1 MKSSTN
7 EPGAAPREFFM
18 EHRWG
23 CRVPCSLCVRLSAG
37 AKVSGAGR
45 LRDVSM
51 SGAFIETA
59 LDLPQFAQ
67 VELAVVRDDPPREIT
82 MMASVVRVER
92 DGIAVEWCEMSAG
105 PICALLGCATRCAA
119 SATPLCKQSSGRDA
133 EATPPS
139 ACSNRCLAMCS

>member
-1 MKSSTN
+1 MKSSAN
-7 EPGAAPREFFM
+7 ERGTAPRQLFM

-23 CRVPCSLCVRLSAG
+23 RRIPCRLYVRLTGGAG
-37 AKVSGAGR
+37 VSGAGR

-51 SGAFIETA
+51 SGAFIDTA
-59 LDLPQFAQ
+59 LDLPQLAQ

-105 PICALLGCATRCAA
+105 PVCALLGCATRCAA
-119 SATPLCKQSSGRDA
+119 AATPLCEQASG
-133 EATPPS
+133 
-139 ACSNRCLAMCS
+139 